1 MASAWRGKKVKVNLS
16 ELYVMSKKLE
26 KEQLVSVL
34 SEEQT
39 RIEVPAQ
46 GRRRKEEIAHLDAE
60 KHAVMGGGGDAS
72 CGSLERCLSLLQLF
86 PVHVT

>member
-1 MASAWRGKKVKVNLS
+1 MKFNLS
-16 ELYVMSKKLE
+16 EPYVMSKKLE

-46 GRRRKEEIAHLDAE
+46 GRRGKEEIVHLDAE
-60 KHAVMGGGGDAS
+60 KHAVMEVVVMPRK
-72 CGSLERCLSLLQLF
+72 GSLERCFSLLQLF

>member
-1 MASAWRGKKVKVNLS
+1 MASAWRGKKVKFNLS
-16 ELYVMSKKLE
+16 EPYVMSKKLE

-46 GRRRKEEIAHLDAE
+46 GRRGKEEIAHLDAE
-60 KHAVMGGGGDAS
+60 NGPG
-72 CGSLERCLSLLQLF
+72 
-86 PVHVT
+86 